1 MGLHVNPCESTCW
14 CMHVPPPSFLLS
26 AAKMSLFHMYVI
38 SDHSVEMGRGGS
50 AYSPCTL
57 VYDVDGDCVFQNRGD
72 EKKKGST
79 VLGGGDKLS

>member
-1 MGLHVNPCESTCW
+1 MFP
-14 CMHVPPPSFLLS
+14 PPPSFLLS

-72 EKKKGST
+72 EKKK
-79 VLGGGDKLS
+79 VPLFWEEVIN

>member
-72 EKKKGST
+72 EKKK
-79 VLGGGDKLS
+79 VPLFWEEVIN

>member
-1 MGLHVNPCESTCW
+1 
-14 CMHVPPPSFLLS
+14 
-26 AAKMSLFHMYVI
+26 MSLFHMYVI

-72 EKKKGST
+72 KKKK
-79 VLGGGDKLS
+79 VPLFWEEVIN